1 MKNPLAIESNKILDR
16 FIISPNP
23 TKNSF
28 QLSGR
33 AIENEDYTLT
43 LSSITGQ
50 TLTEEKIKP
59 SNGILEKSFSI
70 EDLSAGIYFLDIAST
85 KSRIIKRVVKL

>member
-28 QLSGR
+28 QLSGK

-59 SNGILEKSFSI
+59 SNGILKKSFSI
-70 EDLSAGIYFLDIAST
+70 EDVSDGIYFLNIAST
-85 KSRIIKRVVKL
+85 KSRTIKKIIKQ